1 MKSVSVPNKPV
12 PNKPVPDE
20 EDGTPVLYTVSFTL
34 TVPVLPVPV
43 LPVLSTPMPTGATGA
58 TRARTTG
65 VARSVDF
72 LDREEA
78 EAFARVLLRGS
89 REEGGEELVSAV
101 EVHEEEWFAPV
112 PMQTSTVQTSTV
124 QTSK

>member
-1 MKSVSVPNKPV
+1 MKSVSV

-43 LPVLSTPMPTGATGA
+43 LPVPSTPIPTGATGA
-58 TRARTTG
+58 RTTG
-65 VARSVDF
+65 AARSVDF
-72 LDREEA
+72 LYREEA
-78 EAFARVLLRGS
+78 EAFARVLMRGS

-112 PMQTSTVQTSTV
+112 PMQTSTVQTS
-124 QTSK
+124 K

>member
-43 LPVLSTPMPTGATGA
+43 LPVLSTPMPTGATG
-58 TRARTTG
+58 ARTTG